1 MGQFSMRIIFLVGH
15 YCMRINKQNPGL
27 LKNRKFLNK
36 LKKISPIAWQHIHF
50 LGQYTFKTSE
60 EPIDMNE
67 ILKNINWK
75 F

>member
-1 MGQFSMRIIFLVGH
+1 MS
-15 YCMRINKQNPGL
+15 L
-27 LKNRKFLNK
+27 LYWSDFWGSLQ
-36 LKKISPIAWQHIHF
+36 ISPIAWQHIHF